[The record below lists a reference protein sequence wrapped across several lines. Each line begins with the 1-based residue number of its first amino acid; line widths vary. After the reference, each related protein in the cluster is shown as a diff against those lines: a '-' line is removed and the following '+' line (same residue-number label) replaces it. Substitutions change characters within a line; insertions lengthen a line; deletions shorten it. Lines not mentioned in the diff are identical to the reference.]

1 MNKSKILSNIYIVL
15 ILICTS
21 VAGIAGFLGLQGLT
35 CGASC
40 DVAFNS
46 EYSKIFNIPVGIYAL
61 FLWIYIG
68 YRGISRITVY
78 LLALMAIGACTFLSI
93 LFFVLHGSCPICLAH
108 NIPTIFAA
116 IVGIYLYKTGK
127 TIDTNKSILF
137 LLVVL
142 PLISYII
149 YSKYTEEPNTENKAR
164 STTTLYTPIL
174 SERDYIDT
182 GIIISINCKYC
193 YEVLGDILAY
203 PKGNKIALLF
213 KGTSENMQA
222 SVQTLASIYALH
234 KQDKF
239 KDIQKAY
246 LQVVPL
252 MYKYREKLIKND
264 YTEYLN
270 ELSRRVKV
278 DTQSEAL
285 AKYVISTNSIYYLA
299 LKTQQTPIVIKN
311 GKHIFKRTEM
321 FPEKIFSRDN
331 K

>member
-1 MNKSKILSNIYIVL
+1 MPP
-15 ILICTS
+15 
-21 VAGIAGFLGLQGLT
+21 VA
-35 CGASC
+35 
-40 DVAFNS
+40 
-46 EYSKIFNIPVGIYAL
+46 
-61 FLWIYIG
+61 
-68 YRGISRITVY
+68 
-78 LLALMAIGACTFLSI
+78 
-93 LFFVLHGSCPICLAH
+93 
-108 NIPTIFAA
+108 
-116 IVGIYLYKTGK
+116 
-127 TIDTNKSILF
+127 
-137 LLVVL
+137 
-142 PLISYII
+142 
-149 YSKYTEEPNTENKAR
+149 EEPNTENKAR